1 MNQFKQFVIK
11 NAIQNILMKLILLLG
26 SIGVIEFVCQTVR
39 FSNVHYQDLA
49 VLGSLFVLGYFVL
62 YYDSSNNKLKK
73 YLFFLPDADFHSIP
87 VYAGLFVIMK
97 TFLGGN
103 ISLLFCLLFDVIL
116 IMIWFLII
124 PALEQVPEEGQED
137 ILLKDTPIGP
147 HEPDELGRT
156 NFINTVAQIIQLC
169 GGTGNRLLLD
179 GDWGSG
185 KTSVVNCVEDLI
197 KEAKNGKLYH
207 FARVNPWSN
216 ETRAKFVES
225 LLGVIDEFCRE
236 THPSFA
242 VSKVLFN
249 NLLANVASFSAGY
262 FGFQFGQQKENLDS
276 EIEELS
282 QKLAYKKEKL
292 VLVIDDLDRL
302 TKTQI
307 LDILSVIYLFSE
319 CNNIIFLLLANSVK
333 VNEILV
339 ESKNACVENLEYMP
353 KGATSYEG
361 YLQKMCSNEIHL
373 PEVLPEFLKK
383 ACLSRIKKI
392 LNKQK
397 FAPLS
402 PDEEQSVPVGCFNN
416 MRTIKRVLQAFLN
429 TLLQPKV
436 KGEVYPFHLFLLTIL
451 SVQYPKV
458 YEAIRD
464 RVSMWEERNIL
475 NWSDDLL
482 SEYKEYFDF
491 LLNMYSTER
500 ANLTIIF
507 FILNPNYRRYLL
519 HLGINDKNMDGFVAD
534 LSLQYPISLAKNID
548 KAFYNPRYISRYFCM
563 NFSSDIIPDSILDK
577 EFDDSLKTLPVEA
590 GTKRILAFIQRHQ
603 SRINSFF
610 SYISNKKPALDHK
623 VLLMILHA
631 LSSLANSLHEE
642 INLKKSIIEE
652 MVKITET
659 EKFSQPEITVIVERI
674 KSLCDKYLFYYK
686 YKNGHNSTFIKK
698 ILQAKTAS
706 AETVLQEGYQNG
718 MPWFVSAWERKF
730 ENHVQPDRERLKT
743 INKILKQNEE
753 YFLFLYGNNLL
764 EQISAGVKLE
774 LPLPVKTLL
783 DITTALLKREDLV
796 NKSRLERINAY
807 LQEQFGKQQNK

>member
-1 MNQFKQFVIK
+1 MNQFKKFVIK
-11 NAIQNILMKLILLLG
+11 NAVHNILIKLILLLG
-26 SIGVIEFVCQTVR
+26 SIGVIEFICQTVK
-39 FSNVHYQDLA
+39 FSNVYYQYLA
-49 VLGSLFVLGYFVL
+49 VIDSLLVLGYFVF
-62 YYDSSNNKLKK
+62 YYDSSNHKLKK
-73 YLFFLPDADFHSIP
+73 YFIFLPDADFHSIP
-87 VYAGLFVIMK
+87 VYAGLFVMIRMFIDFK
-97 TFLGGN
+97 STLL
-103 ISLLFCLLFDVIL
+103 ISLLYIVIV
-116 IMIWFLII
+116 MITWHIRFLKNSS
-124 PALEQVPEEGQED
+124 EKQQED
-137 ILLKDTPIGP
+137 DLLKDTPIDLKKI
-147 HEPDELGRT
+147 DELGRT
-156 NFINTVAQIIQLC
+156 DFINTVAKIIKSC
-169 GGTGNRLLLD
+169 KGSGNRLLLD
-179 GDWGSG
+179 GEWGSG
-185 KTSVVNCVEDLI
+185 KTSIVNCVEDLI
-197 KEAKNGKLYH
+197 KEAKNEKLYH
-207 FARVNPWSN
+207 FDRVNPWSN

-262 FGFQFGQQKENLDS
+262 FSFQFGQQKENLDS

-353 KGATSYEG
+353 KWATSYEG

-383 ACLSRIKKI
+383 ACQLRMKKI
-392 LNKQK
+392 LNEQK
-397 FAPLS
+397 LAPLS

-464 RVSMWEERNIL
+464 RVSIWEERNTL
-475 NWSDDLL
+475 NWSEESLA
-482 SEYKEYFDF
+482 EYKEYFDF
-491 LLNMYSTER
+491 LFNIYPAER

-519 HLGINDKNMDGFVAD
+519 HLAINNKKMDDFVAG
-534 LSLQYPISLAKNID
+534 LNLQYPISLEQNID

-577 EFDDSLKTLPVEA
+577 EFDDSLKTLSIEA
-590 GTKRILAFIQRHQ
+590 GGKRILAFIQHHQ

-610 SYISNKKPALDHK
+610 SYIFNKKPALDHK
-623 VLLMILHA
+623 MLLMILHA
-631 LSSLANSLHEE
+631 LSSLVNSLNKE
-642 INLKKSIIEE
+642 INRKQYIIEE
-652 MVKITET
+652 MVKITEV

-698 ILQAKTAS
+698 ILQDQTSS

-730 ENHVQPDRERLKT
+730 ENQVQPDRERFKT

-753 YFLFLYGNNLL
+753 YFWFLYGKQLL

-774 LPLPVKTLL
+774 LSLPVKDLL
-783 DITTALLKREDLV
+783 NITTALIQTGNLV
-796 NKSRLERINAY
+796 NKSGLAHINTY
-807 LQEQFGKQQNK
+807 LKEQMGKQQNK

>member
-1 MNQFKQFVIK
+1 
-11 NAIQNILMKLILLLG
+11 MK
-26 SIGVIEFVCQTVR
+26 
-39 FSNVHYQDLA
+39 
-49 VLGSLFVLGYFVL
+49 
-62 YYDSSNNKLKK
+62 
-73 YLFFLPDADFHSIP
+73 
-87 VYAGLFVIMK
+87 
-97 TFLGGN
+97 
-103 ISLLFCLLFDVIL
+103 
-116 IMIWFLII
+116 
-124 PALEQVPEEGQED
+124 D
-137 ILLKDTPIGP
+137 IPIGP
-147 HEPDELGRT
+147 KEPDELGRT
-156 NFINTVAQIIQLC
+156 AFINTVAKIIQLC
-169 GGTGNRLLLD
+169 GGRGNRLLLD

-185 KTSVVNCVEDLI
+185 KTSIVNCVEALI
-197 KEAKNGKLYH
+197 KETKTGKLYH
-207 FARVNPWSN
+207 FAHVNPWSN

-225 LLGVIDEFCRE
+225 LLGVIDEFCRG
-236 THPSFA
+236 TQPSFA

-339 ESKNACVENLEYMP
+339 ESKNACIENLEYMP

-361 YLQKMCSNEIHL
+361 YLQKMCSNEIRL
-373 PEVLPEFLKK
+373 PEVLPEFLKE
-383 ACLSRIKKI
+383 ACLLRMKKI
-392 LNKQK
+392 LDEQK
-397 FAPLS
+397 VAPLS

-464 RVSMWEERNIL
+464 RVSMWEDRNIL

-491 LLNMYSTER
+491 LFNMYPTER
-500 ANLTIIF
+500 VNLTIIF
-507 FILNPNYRRYLL
+507 FILNPNYRNYLL
-519 HLGINDKNMDGFVAD
+519 RLGINDKKMNDLAMD
-534 LSLQYPISLAKNID
+534 LRLRYPISRETNID

-577 EFDDSLKTLPVEA
+577 EFEDTLKLPSVES
-590 GTKRILAFIQRHQ
+590 GIKRLLAFIKRHQ

-610 SYISNKKPALDHK
+610 SYISNKKPALDHE
-623 VLLMILHA
+623 VLCMILNA
-631 LSSLANSLHEE
+631 LSSLVNSLHKE
-642 INLKKSIIEE
+642 INRK
-652 MVKITET
+652 
-659 EKFSQPEITVIVERI
+659 Q
-674 KSLCDKYLFYYK
+674 Y
-686 YKNGHNSTFIKK
+686 
-698 ILQAKTAS
+698 IL
-706 AETVLQEGYQNG
+706 
-718 MPWFVSAWERKF
+718 
-730 ENHVQPDRERLKT
+730 
-743 INKILKQNEE
+743 
-753 YFLFLYGNNLL
+753 
-764 EQISAGVKLE
+764 
-774 LPLPVKTLL
+774 
-783 DITTALLKREDLV
+783 
-796 NKSRLERINAY
+796 
-807 LQEQFGKQQNK
+807 

>member
-11 NAIQNILMKLILLLG
+11 NAIQNILMKLILLLV
-26 SIGVIEFVCQTVR
+26 SIGIIEFVCQKVR
-39 FSNVHYQDLA
+39 FSNVYFQWLA
-49 VLGSLFVLGYFVL
+49 VLGSLFVLGYFVF

-73 YLFFLPDADFHSIP
+73 YFLFLPDADFHSIP
-87 VYAGLFVIMK
+87 VYAGLFVIIRMFVSWK
-97 TFLGGN
+97 S
-103 ISLLFCLLFDVIL
+103 SLLIYLLYIVIM
-116 IMIWFLII
+116 MIIWNIHFLKKSTERQQGD
-124 PALEQVPEEGQED
+124 PLVKD
-137 ILLKDTPIGP
+137 IPIGP
-147 HEPDELGRT
+147 KEPDELGRT
-156 NFINTVAQIIQLC
+156 AFINTVAQIIQLC
-169 GGTGNRLLLD
+169 GGRGNRLLLD

-185 KTSVVNCVEDLI
+185 KTSVVNCVEALI
-197 KEAKNGKLYH
+197 KETKTEKLYH

-225 LLGVIDEFCRE
+225 LLGVIDEFCRG
-236 THPSFA
+236 TQPSFA

-307 LDILSVIYLFSE
+307 LDILSVIYLFSA

-339 ESKNACVENLEYMP
+339 ESKNACIENLEYMP

-361 YLQKMCSNEIHL
+361 YLQKMCSNEIRL

-383 ACLSRIKKI
+383 ACLLRMKKI
-392 LNKQK
+392 LDEQK
-397 FAPLS
+397 VAPLS
-402 PDEEQSVPVGCFNN
+402 LDEEQSIPVGCFNN
-416 MRTIKRVLQAFLN
+416 MRTIKRVLQSFLN

-436 KGEVYPFHLFLLTIL
+436 RGEVYPFHLFLLTIL

-464 RVSMWEERNIL
+464 RVSMWEDRNIL

-491 LLNMYSTER
+491 LFNMYPTER
-500 ANLTIIF
+500 VNLTIIF
-507 FILNPNYRRYLL
+507 FILNPNYRNYLL

-548 KAFYNPRYISRYFCM
+548 KAFYNARYTNRYFCM
-563 NFSSDIIPDSILDK
+563 NFSSDIIPDSLLDK
-577 EFDDSLKTLPVEA
+577 EFEDTLKLPSVES
-590 GTKRILAFIQRHQ
+590 GTKRLLAFIKRHQ

-623 VLLMILHA
+623 ILLMILNA
-631 LSSLANSLHEE
+631 LSSLVNSLHKE
-642 INLKKSIIEE
+642 INRKQYIIEE
-652 MVKITET
+652 MVKITEA
-659 EKFSQPEITVIVERI
+659 EKFSQLEITAVVERI
-674 KSLCDKYLFYYK
+674 QSLCDKYLFYRK
-686 YKNGHNSTFIKK
+686 YKNGHESAFIKN
-698 ILQAKTAS
+698 ILQAQSTS
-706 AETVLQEGYQNG
+706 AETVLQEAYQNR
-718 MPWFVSAWERKF
+718 MPRFVFSWERKF
-730 ENHVQPDRERLKT
+730 EYYVKPDEERT
-743 INKILKQNEE
+743 QAITEILKQNEE

-764 EQISAGVKLE
+764 EQILAGVKLE

-783 DITTALLKREDLV
+783 DITTALLKREDLAHQEDLL
-796 NKSRLERINAY
+796 RLQSA
-807 LQEQFGKQQNK
+807 LQKYQ

>member
-11 NAIQNILMKLILLLG
+11 NAIQNILMKLILLLV
-26 SIGVIEFVCQTVR
+26 SIGIIEFVCQKVR
-39 FSNVHYQDLA
+39 FSNVYFQWLA
-49 VLGSLFVLGYFVL
+49 VLGSLFVLGYFVF

-73 YLFFLPDADFHSIP
+73 YFLFLPDADLHSIP
-87 VYAGLFVIMK
+87 VYAGLFVMIK
-97 TFLGGN
+97 VFLGWA
-103 ISLLFCLLFDVIL
+103 ISLLFCLLFDVVL
-116 IMIWFLII
+116 IMICFLII
-124 PALEQVPEEGQED
+124 PILEQVPLEQQED
-137 ILLKDTPIGP
+137 GSLKDAPIYSKKF
-147 HEPDELGRT
+147 DELGRT
-156 NFINTVAQIIQLC
+156 DFINTVVQIIQAC

-179 GDWGSG
+179 GDWGEG
-185 KTSVVNCVEDLI
+185 KTSVVNCVKEKI
-197 KEAKNGKLYH
+197 KESETRKLYH
-207 FARVNPWSN
+207 FAHVNPWSN

-225 LLGVIDEFCRE
+225 LLGVIDAFCRE
-236 THPSFA
+236 TQPSFA

-276 EIEELS
+276 EIKELS

-361 YLQKMCSNEIHL
+361 YLQKMCSNEIRL
-373 PEVLPEFLKK
+373 PKVLPEFLKE

-402 PDEEQSVPVGCFNN
+402 SEEEQSVPVGCFNN

-491 LLNMYSTER
+491 LLNMYPTER

-507 FILNPNYRRYLL
+507 FILNPNYRSYLH

-577 EFDDSLKTLPVEA
+577 EFDDSLKTLSVEA

-623 VLLMILHA
+623 VLLMILNA
-631 LSSLANSLHEE
+631 LSSLVNSLHEE

-652 MVKITET
+652 MVKITAA
-659 EKFSQPEITVIVERI
+659 EKFSPSEITAVVERI
-674 KSLCDKYLFYYK
+674 QSLCDKYLFYRK
-686 YKNGHNSTFIKK
+686 YKNGHESAFIKN
-698 ILQAKTAS
+698 ILQAQSTS
-706 AETVLQEGYQNG
+706 AETVLQEAYQNR
-718 MPWFVSAWERKF
+718 MPLFVFSWERKF
-730 ENHVQPDRERLKT
+730 EYYVKPDEERT
-743 INKILKQNEE
+743 QAITEILKQNEE

>member
-11 NAIQNILMKLILLLG
+11 NAVHNILIKLILLLG
-26 SIGVIEFVCQTVR
+26 SIGVIEFICQTVK
-39 FSNVHYQDLA
+39 FSNVYYQYLA
-49 VLGSLFVLGYFVL
+49 VIGSLCVLGYFVF
-62 YYDSSNNKLKK
+62 YYDSSNHKLKK
-73 YLFFLPDADFHSIP
+73 YFIFLPDADFHSIP
-87 VYAGLFVIMK
+87 VYAGLFVMIRMFVDYK
-97 TFLGGN
+97 STLL
-103 ISLLFCLLFDVIL
+103 ISLLYIVIV
-116 IMIWFLII
+116 MITWHIRFLKNSS
-124 PALEQVPEEGQED
+124 EKQQED
-137 ILLKDTPIGP
+137 DLLKDTPIDLKKI
-147 HEPDELGRT
+147 DELGRT
-156 NFINTVAQIIQLC
+156 DFINTVAQIIQSC

-185 KTSVVNCVEDLI
+185 KTSVVNCVEELI

-207 FARVNPWSN
+207 FDRVNPWSN
-216 ETRAKFVES
+216 ETRDKFVET
-225 LLGVIDEFCRE
+225 LLSVVDEFCKE
-236 THPSFA
+236 TNPSFS
-242 VSKVLFN
+242 VSKGLFD
-249 NLLANVASFSAGY
+249 NLLTNVTSFSVGY
-262 FGFQFGQQKENLDS
+262 FGVQFGPKKEDLS
-276 EIEELS
+276 KEIKEFS
-282 QKLAYKKEKL
+282 QKLAYKREKL

-302 TKTQI
+302 TKMQI

-361 YLQKMCSNEIHL
+361 YLQKMCSNEIRL
-373 PEVLPEFLKK
+373 PEVLPEFLKE

-464 RVSMWEERNIL
+464 RVSIWEERNTL
-475 NWSDDLL
+475 NWSEESLA
-482 SEYKEYFDF
+482 EYKEYFDF
-491 LLNMYSTER
+491 LFNIYPAER

-519 HLGINDKNMDGFVAD
+519 HLGINNKKMDDFVAG
-534 LSLQYPISLAKNID
+534 LNLQYPISLEQNID

-577 EFDDSLKTLPVEA
+577 EFDDSLKTLSIEA
-590 GTKRILAFIQRHQ
+590 GGKRILAFIQHHQ

-610 SYISNKKPALDHK
+610 SYIFNKKPALDHK
-623 VLLMILHA
+623 VLLMILNA
-631 LSSLANSLHEE
+631 LSSLVNSLHEE

-652 MVKITET
+652 MVKITAA
-659 EKFSQPEITVIVERI
+659 EKFSPSEITAVVERI
-674 KSLCDKYLFYYK
+674 QSLCDKYLFYRK
-686 YKNGHNSTFIKK
+686 YKNEHESAFIKN
-698 ILQAKTAS
+698 ILQAQSTS
-706 AETVLQEGYQNG
+706 AETVLQEAYQNR
-718 MPWFVSAWERKF
+718 MPLFVFSWERKF
-730 ENHVQPDRERLKT
+730 EYYVKPDEERT
-743 INKILKQNEE
+743 QAITEILKQNEE